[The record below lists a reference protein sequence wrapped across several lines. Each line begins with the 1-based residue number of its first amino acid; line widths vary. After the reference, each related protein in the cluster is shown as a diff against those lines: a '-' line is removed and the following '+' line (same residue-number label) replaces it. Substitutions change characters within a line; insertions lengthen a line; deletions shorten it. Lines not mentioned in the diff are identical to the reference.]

1 MMSVKGL
8 APLYRNS
15 HDLPWIPFTP
25 YSTTVRLKLL
35 QVNPVTGQVI
45 TMFHVPGGE
54 GLGVH
59 DHHGTVIVYT
69 VQGAWRYLEHE
80 WTAQAGDLVYETAG
94 SQHTFLAEP
103 GEDVVA
109 FIVIE
114 GALEFLDP
122 QGHSMGLENWKTL
135 LERYFRFCDENHLAP
150 VDLSRFE

>member
-8 APLYRNS
+8 APFYRNS

-25 YSTTVRLKLL
+25 YSATVKLKLL
-35 QVNPVTGQVI
+35 KIDPVTGQVVALLQ
-45 TMFHVPGGE
+45 VPGGE

-59 DHHGTVIVYT
+59 NHYGTVIVYT

-80 WTAQAGDLVYETAG
+80 WTAKAGDFVYETAG
-94 SQHTFLAEP
+94 SQHTLIAEP
-103 GEDVVA
+103 GEDLVA

-122 QGHSMGLENWKTL
+122 QGQSMGLENWKTFL
-135 LERYFRFCDENHLAP
+135 DRYYRFCEENQLRP
-150 VDLSRFE
+150 VDLGRFE